1 MKKIDVDL
9 PERARIV
16 CISDIHGCI
25 DEFCKLLKKCE
36 YDVGKDYLFILG
48 DILEKGEHNIAVLQ
62 KVIELSKYPNVYV
75 IKGNNDIDCPN
86 MAFYDSK
93 EIFLERLK
101 RRPYNAFVEMG
112 QTLGITDFTDD
123 FEEKR

>member
-25 DEFCKLLKKCE
+25 DEFCRLLEKCG
-36 YDVGKDYLFILG
+36 YYAGKDYLFILG
-48 DILEKGEHNIAVLQ
+48 DILEKGEHNLAVLQ

-75 IKGNNDIDCPN
+75 IKGNNDTDCPN
-86 MAFYDSK
+86 MAFNDS
-93 EIFLERLK
+93 EEVFLERLK